1 MPQPDPATRAQSPT
15 TIGRRSRSLGQ
26 KRRAGREKRVLCD
39 LPLVRSIAHRL
50 CPRLRRAEF
59 EDLISAGT
67 VGLIEAVDRY
77 DAERGVPFVSFAYP
91 RIQGA
96 ILDELRS
103 SGAFGAPRRGAADL
117 EVVPIDSAAAGVD
130 AQLSLIEVTED
141 RTSPAPGVHIEL
153 GELLDAV
160 KQLPR
165 RERAMLKLST
175 SGYTI
180 RQIARLHGCSDSR
193 ASQLVAQARLRLEE
207 RTAA

>member
-1 MPQPDPATRAQSPT
+1 M
-15 TIGRRSRSLGQ
+15 
-26 KRRAGREKRVLCD
+26 
-39 LPLVRSIAHRL
+39 
-50 CPRLRRAEF
+50 
-59 EDLISAGT
+59 ISAGT

-103 SGAFGAPRRGAADL
+103 SGAFGAPRRGAAAL
-117 EVVPIDSAAAGVD
+117 EVVPIDSAAGVD

-141 RTSPAPGVHIEL
+141 RMSPAPGVHIEL

-160 KQLPR
+160 KQLPQ
-165 RERAMLKLST
+165 RERAMLRLST

-180 RQIARLHGCSDSR
+180 QQIARLHGCSNSR